1 MRWNIS
7 LLLVAVDMIIYLDKT
22 GNRKWFESKRDFS
35 KPTGYE
41 INLEDSLAFL
51 HTSNNQLWKT
61 VRKVEA

>member
-22 GNRKWFESKRDFS
+22 GNRNESKRDFS